1 MYSLMNV
8 LENIKIF
15 RRNKG
20 IIALDE
26 ILLGDHCAI
35 VSLKN
40 WF

>member
-1 MYSLMNV
+1 MYSLLNV

-15 RRNKG
+15 PRHKG

-40 WF
+40 WT